1 MKLKKFAAIDIGSNA
16 IRILIANI
24 IQTKNDIVFQK
35 NSLIRSPVRLGED
48 SFSLGEISPKSL
60 NRFVKTMK
68 AFKLLMNIH
77 GVSHYKAFAT
87 SALREANNSSHVI
100 KTVKKKAGIKVEII
114 DGTKE
119 AEIISNSKISEFINT
134 QKTFLFVDVGGGS
147 TEFTFINEGIHIVS
161 KSFKIGTVR
170 LINNLI
176 DDRVWIGIENWI
188 KKNSMKYEKITLMGS
203 GGNINKLF
211 KLSNI
216 KEGKPL
222 SKIHQPI
229 ADSEQL
235 IEASDKLSQYMTK
248 QEIKRWVWTI
258 TTNNNLSE
266 FTEINKPSISN
277 FENLYF
283 RVETQTSAPID
294 DETSI
299 FFIKID
305 VLPLKEVWS
314 KHILDS
320 INSMSDNILNYKG
333 LVEVKDF
340 LNRMDL

>member
-24 IQTKNDIVFQK
+24 IQTDHDVVFQK

-48 SFSLGEISPKSL
+48 SFTLGEISPKSL
-60 NRFVKTMK
+60 KRFVKTMK
-68 AFKLLMNIH
+68 AFKLLMNVH
-77 GVSHYKAFAT
+77 GVSHYKAYAT

-100 KTVKKKAGIKVEII
+100 KTVKKKVGIKVEII

-147 TEFTFINEGIHIVS
+147 TEFTFINEGNHVIS

-170 LINNLI
+170 LINNLV

-222 SKIHQPI
+222 SKI
-229 ADSEQL
+229 
-235 IEASDKLSQYMTK
+235 KLSQLFMQLEK
-248 QEIKRWVWTI
+248 
-258 TTNNNLSE
+258 
-266 FTEINKPSISN
+266 
-277 FENLYF
+277 
-283 RVETQTSAPID
+283 
-294 DETSI
+294 
-299 FFIKID
+299 
-305 VLPLKEVWS
+305 
-314 KHILDS
+314 
-320 INSMSDNILNYKG
+320 LNYEERVLKFELNPYRADVIVPAARIYLKALEWSGGQKIYVPRFG
-333 LVEVKDF
+333 LSDGMIKYMYKSF
-340 LNRMDL
+340 NSRS

>member
-24 IQTKNDIVFQK
+24 IQTEHDVVFQK

-48 SFSLGEISPKSL
+48 SFTFGEISSKSL
-60 NRFVKTMK
+60 KRFVNTMK
-68 AFKLLMNIH
+68 AFKLLMKIH
-77 GVSHYKAFAT
+77 GVSHYKAYAT
-87 SALREANNSSHVI
+87 SALREANNSSYVI
-100 KTVKKKAGIKVEII
+100 ETVKKKAGIKIEII

-147 TEFTFINEGIHIVS
+147 TEFTFINEGNHIVS

-176 DDRVWIGIENWI
+176 DDRVWVGIEKWI
-188 KKNSMKYEKITLMGS
+188 KKNSMKYDKITLMGS

-222 SKIHQPI
+222 SKI
-229 ADSEQL
+229 
-235 IEASDKLSQYMTK
+235 KLSQLFNQLEK
-248 QEIKRWVWTI
+248 
-258 TTNNNLSE
+258 
-266 FTEINKPSISN
+266 
-277 FENLYF
+277 
-283 RVETQTSAPID
+283 
-294 DETSI
+294 
-299 FFIKID
+299 
-305 VLPLKEVWS
+305 
-314 KHILDS
+314 
-320 INSMSDNILNYKG
+320 LNYEHRILKFELNPDRADVIVPAARIYLKALEWSGGQKIYVPRFG
-333 LVEVKDF
+333 LSDGMIKYMYKNF
-340 LNRMDL
+340 NNRT

>member
-24 IQTKNDIVFQK
+24 IQTEHNVVFQK

-48 SFSLGEISPKSL
+48 SFTLGEISPKSL
-60 NRFVKTMK
+60 KRFVKTMK

-87 SALREANNSSHVI
+87 SALREANNSSYVI
-100 KTVKKKAGIKVEII
+100 ETVKKKAGIKIEII

-147 TEFTFINEGIHIVS
+147 TEFTFINEGNHIVS

-176 DDRVWIGIENWI
+176 DDRVWVGIEKWI
-188 KKNSMKYEKITLMGS
+188 KKNSMKYDKITLMGS

-222 SKIHQPI
+222 SKI
-229 ADSEQL
+229 
-235 IEASDKLSQYMTK
+235 KLSQLFK
-248 QEIKRWVWTI
+248 QLEK
-258 TTNNNLSE
+258 
-266 FTEINKPSISN
+266 
-277 FENLYF
+277 
-283 RVETQTSAPID
+283 
-294 DETSI
+294 
-299 FFIKID
+299 
-305 VLPLKEVWS
+305 
-314 KHILDS
+314 
-320 INSMSDNILNYKG
+320 LNYEERVLKFELNPDRADVIVPAARIYLKALEWSGGQKIYVPRFG
-333 LVEVKDF
+333 LSDGMIKYMYKNF
-340 LNRMDL
+340 NNRPNRE

>member
-24 IQTKNDIVFQK
+24 IQTEHNVVFQR

-48 SFSLGEISPKSL
+48 SFTLGEISPKSL
-60 NRFVKTMK
+60 KRFVKTMK

-87 SALREANNSSHVI
+87 SALREANNSSYVI

-119 AEIISNSKISEFINT
+119 AEIIFNSKISEFINT

-147 TEFTFINEGIHIVS
+147 TEFTFINEGNHIVS

-176 DDRVWIGIENWI
+176 DKRVWVGIENWI
-188 KKNSMKYEKITLMGS
+188 KKNSMKYDKITLMGS

-222 SKIHQPI
+222 SKI
-229 ADSEQL
+229 
-235 IEASDKLSQYMTK
+235 KLSQLFNQLEK
-248 QEIKRWVWTI
+248 
-258 TTNNNLSE
+258 
-266 FTEINKPSISN
+266 
-277 FENLYF
+277 
-283 RVETQTSAPID
+283 
-294 DETSI
+294 
-299 FFIKID
+299 
-305 VLPLKEVWS
+305 
-314 KHILDS
+314 
-320 INSMSDNILNYKG
+320 LNYEERVLKFELNPDRADVIVPAARIYLKALEWSGGQKIYVPRFG
-333 LVEVKDF
+333 LSDGMIKYMYKNF
-340 LNRMDL
+340 NSRT

>member
-24 IQTKNDIVFQK
+24 IQTDHGVVFQK

-48 SFSLGEISPKSL
+48 SFTLGEISPKSL
-60 NRFVKTMK
+60 KRFVKTMK

-77 GVSHYKAFAT
+77 GVSNYKAYAT

-100 KTVKKKAGIKVEII
+100 NMVKKKAGIKVEII
-114 DGTKE
+114 DGIKE
-119 AEIISNSKISEFINT
+119 AEIISNNKISEFINT

-147 TEFTFINEGIHIVS
+147 TEFTFISEGIHVAS

-170 LINNLI
+170 LINNLV

-188 KKNSMKYEKITLMGS
+188 KKNSKKFQKITLMGS

-222 SKIHQPI
+222 SKI
-229 ADSEQL
+229 
-235 IEASDKLSQYMTK
+235 KLSQLFK
-248 QEIKRWVWTI
+248 LLE
-258 TTNNNLSE
+258 E
-266 FTEINKPSISN
+266 
-277 FENLYF
+277 
-283 RVETQTSAPID
+283 
-294 DETSI
+294 
-299 FFIKID
+299 
-305 VLPLKEVWS
+305 
-314 KHILDS
+314 
-320 INSMSDNILNYKG
+320 LNYEERVLKFDLNPDRADVIVPAARIYLKALEWSGGQKIYVPRFG
-333 LVEVKDF
+333 LSDGMIKYMYKN
-340 LNRMDL
+340 LKNRR